1 MTSSIP
7 PCIPQ
12 KMFAL
17 AVAAVLGAAAVAGIS
32 AARADPADRLWDE
45 LQVRGG
51 GCGTVEN
58 APLSQGA
65 RCLLGASLTLLFDEG
80 AGLAD
85 EYGKEAFGPRFRL
98 VGKSAYSL
106 APDGIGLTGD
116 LDAVIPFAGA
126 EPSAVERPSGSAL
139 FFQQGVTH
147 WRDDASAQRNDL
159 RYGPVYRFRV
169 SEAPDAG
176 ILGLSL
182 LQLHN
187 AEWGHKVLV
196 PGIDHAGRWGTGS
209 LRHFIPT
216 TGWRSGRGGREERA
230 LGATELSARLP
241 LTTTLGVSAAAYRR
255 ESETLSGRRTDG
267 MRLGFR
273 WSPHSW
279 LHFGASYDHSGGGR
293 DDVSFRAGFRMPLGN
308 LEKPPRW
315 QGLGVAAG
323 GSAPDD
329 SELWRPI
336 EGDSRIRTVARDA
349 VDRLVA
355 GAEVRFLQDAIESG
369 GSILLEVVLS
379 SPAPEDIAVE
389 VRLVPGTGANPA
401 VPGEDFVDESVR
413 LTIPAGA
420 SAGRVSVQLLRNEG
434 LNENR
439 SLSATVSLVS

>member
-1 MTSSIP
+1 MTPRIP
-7 PCIPQ
+7 P
-12 KMFAL
+12 KMLAL
-17 AVAAVLGAAAVAGIS
+17 AAAAVFGAVVVADIS

-51 GCGTVEN
+51 GCGTAES
-58 APLSQGA
+58 ASLSQGA
-65 RCLLGASLTLLFDEG
+65 RCLLGAGLTLLFDEG

-106 APDGIGLTGD
+106 ASDGIGLTGEI
-116 LDAVIPFAGA
+116 DAVIPFAGA
-126 EPSAVERPSGSAL
+126 EPSAAERASASAL
-139 FFQQGVTH
+139 FLQQGVTH
-147 WRDDASAQRNDL
+147 WRDDSSEQRNDL

-182 LQLHN
+182 LQLQN
-187 AEWGHKVLV
+187 AEWRHKVLV
-196 PGIDHAGRWGTGS
+196 PGIDYAGRWGSGS

-216 TGWRSGRGGREERA
+216 TGWRAVHLGWEERA
-230 LGATELSARLP
+230 LGGTELSARVP
-241 LTTTLGVSAAAYRR
+241 LTTTLGVSATAYRR
-255 ESETLSGRRTDG
+255 ESENLTGRRTDG
-267 MRLGFR
+267 MRLGLR
-273 WSPHSW
+273 WRPHSW

-293 DDVSFRAGFRMPLGN
+293 DDVSFRVGFRMPLGSR
-308 LEKPPRW
+308 EKPPRW
-315 QGLGVAAG
+315 EGLGVAAG

-329 SELWRPI
+329 SELWRPV
-336 EGDSRIRTVARDA
+336 EGDSRIRTVAREA
-349 VDRLVA
+349 VSGLVA
-355 GAEVRFLQDAIESG
+355 GAEVRFLQNAVESG

-379 SPAPEDIAVE
+379 SPAPEDIVVD
-389 VRLVPGTGANPA
+389 VRLVPGAGANPA
-401 VPGEDFVDESVR
+401 VPGEDFVDEPAR

-439 SLSATVSLVS
+439 SLSATVSVVS